1 MLLADVYLGSLL
13 ALATVEAVK
22 RLLGRRCQRP
32 APLPPAMQHKQE
44 GYADL

>member
-13 ALATVEAVK
+13 ALGTVEAAK

-32 APLPPAMQHKQE
+32 APLQPAVLHKEE